1 MAKEEEVETEEETEV
16 EPEKTEGETSETPHV
31 CPQCGREFGS
41 KQALSSHVGK
51 AHKEE
56 EEEEGVGEEGIKP
69 PEIARREQ
77 VIEDLKG
84 KLPKIYGISGDRAEA
99 IVDGIKDNPSIL
111 DNPRSLWYHIM
122 EMCRGTNINT
132 YQLNNALRGIY
143 GENVAPQGQQPPTL
157 GFQGP
162 QTQGMNQFPP
172 QAPYNSY
179 LSTPPYQPQMN
190 PQTHQLQQAEVQE
203 RIATKNEEFELR
215 KRSSNRK
222 IKETAKRR
230 GEGEKFPWKYGDT
243 TIQVPANLAPLYIM
257 QQQEG
262 GESERSSRTQEGN

>member
-1 MAKEEEVETEEETEV
+1 MAEEEEVETEEETEV
-16 EPEKTEGETSETPHV
+16 EPEETEGETSEEAFI
-31 CPQCGREFGS
+31 CPECNREFGS

-143 GENVAPQGQQPPTL
+143 GENVAPQGQQPPTF
-157 GFQGP
+157 GFQGS
-162 QTQGMNQFPP
+162 QTQGMGQIPP
-172 QAPYNSY
+172 QASY
-179 LSTPPYQPQMN
+179 SPNPTPVYQPRVN
-190 PQTHQLQQAEVQE
+190 PQAQQLQQAETQE
-203 RIATKNEEFELR
+203 RIQQSKEEHDLR
-215 KRSSNRK
+215 MKK
-222 IKETAKRR
+222 LEQEIKETAK
-230 GEGEKFPWKYGDT
+230 GEEKEKSPWKSAT
-243 TIQVPANLAPLYIM
+243 RQFRFRRI
-257 QQQEG
+257 
-262 GESERSSRTQEGN
+262 